1 MQQNTPTIPISLPT
15 RADAGW
21 NGLGAARPA
30 RGQVGLSKHLLS
42 GSSAAATAPT
52 LWPMPSAVS
61 TAFRPASART
71 MTPRRTETRIQRLEA
86 MIPCAMMV
94 ILCAGPRSIIPTS
107 KRDKRLEMNRKFQ
120 DAGDRMVSDLPL
132 REANPLAIT
141 VGEVAGEV
149 MWNFASPYA
158 GVKAVDPFTAALAVN
173 LWLED
178 RLFTDRL
185 QPDGTKRP
193 DISLEEGSIFHE
205 GGLFANAWADLNELI
220 LALPDCP
227 FHDPNSLAR
236 IQRTARKLAG
246 PMHDRLQAR
255 GFYLSKELPA

>member
-1 MQQNTPTIPISLPT
+1 MRQNTSTIPIHLPT

-21 NGLGAARPA
+21 SGPGTARVRTGFA
-30 RGQVGLSKHLLS
+30 DRLLS

-52 LWPMPSAVS
+52 LWPMPAAVS

-71 MTPRRTETRIQRLEA
+71 MTPPRKETRLQRLEA

-94 ILCAGPRSIIPTS
+94 ILCAGPRSVIPTN
-107 KRDKRLEMNRKFQ
+107 RRRERLEMNRRFQ

-132 REANPLAIT
+132 RDANPLAVA

-149 MWNFASPYA
+149 MWDFASPYA
-158 GVKAVDPFTAALAVN
+158 GARAVSPFTAALTVN

-178 RLFTDRL
+178 RLFTNRL
-185 QPDGTKRP
+185 QPDGTTQP
-193 DISLEEGSIFHE
+193 DLSLEEGSIFHE
-205 GGLFANAWADLNELI
+205 GGPFANAWADLNELI
-220 LALPDCP
+220 LGLPDCP

-236 IQRTARKLAG
+236 IQRTARKLVG

-255 GFYLSKELPA
+255 GFYLSKEISQ